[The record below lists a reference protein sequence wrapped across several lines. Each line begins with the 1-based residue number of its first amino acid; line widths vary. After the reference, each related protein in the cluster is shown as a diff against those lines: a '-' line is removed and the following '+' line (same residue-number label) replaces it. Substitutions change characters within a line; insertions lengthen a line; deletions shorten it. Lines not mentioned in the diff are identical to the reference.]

1 MLFWNHPTVFSLSAV
16 ALQRLPAQSPARHMP
31 SRLPRTAS
39 RLPSR
44 KITPSGLAKA
54 SARDGLQEARENLE
68 YGGSA
73 IMAMTYMGQLGVTL
87 SRETLASEAQEME
100 EEGEPGDEAIQGFHV
115 RWLFH
120 EIAAQTATTAV
131 DSAAI
136 LYAHAVLSG
145 VIDALCEL
153 SMSLDPDAWAT
164 DGPEPE
170 KPRGPL
176 PPLVIPK
183 APPSWFEQSSLYQKC
198 EALLTVNRRGA
209 LREVLPDFKY
219 SAEHIRQLDHLRQR
233 LVEQTSF
240 DRKTLQAEEKVAY
253 LLKTAQ
259 FFINLLARRQAE
271 GPRKRTR
278 RAPQKSDPEAEPVW
292 VQDELL

>member
-1 MLFWNHPTVFSLSAV
+1 MRNPPFFSLSAV
-16 ALQRLPAQSPARHMP
+16 ALRRSSAHSPPPPMP

-39 RLPSR
+39 RLASR
-44 KITPSGLAKA
+44 RTTPAVIA
-54 SARDGLQEARENLE
+54 APDAPTRDSLQEVRENLE

-73 IMAMTYMGQLGVTL
+73 IMAMTYMGQLGVSL
-87 SRETLASEAQEME
+87 SRENLETEAQ
-100 EEGEPGDEAIQGFHV
+100 DLEATGIPSSAAIRDFQV
-115 RWLFH
+115 RWLLH
-120 EIAAQTATTAV
+120 EIAAQTSTVAT

-145 VIDALCEL
+145 VIDALCQL
-153 SMSLDPDAWAT
+153 SMTLDPDAWAT
-164 DGPEPE
+164 DGPEAE

-209 LREVLPDFKY
+209 LRDVLPGFKY
-219 SAEHIRQLDHLRQR
+219 SADQIRQLDQLRQR
-233 LVEQTSF
+233 LVEQSSF
-240 DRKTLQAEEKVAY
+240 DRKTLQAAEKVDY

-259 FFINLLARRQAE
+259 FFINLLTRRQAE
-271 GPRKRTR
+271 GPRKRAR
-278 RAPQKSDPEAEPVW
+278 RTPSKSDPTADPVW
-292 VQDELL
+292 VQPELL

>member
-1 MLFWNHPTVFSLSAV
+1 
-16 ALQRLPAQSPARHMP
+16 MP

-44 KITPSGLAKA
+44 KTTSSVVVAAP
-54 SARDGLQEARENLE
+54 ARDGLQEAREHLE

-73 IMAMTYMGQLGVTL
+73 IMAMSYMGQLGVTL
-87 SRETLASEAQEME
+87 SRETLDSEAQEME
-100 EEGEPGDEAIQGFHV
+100 AAGAPSDAAIRDFQV

-120 EIAAQTATTAV
+120 EIAAQTATTAT

-145 VIDALCEL
+145 VIDALCQL
-153 SMSLDPDAWAT
+153 SMTLDPDAWAT
-164 DGPEPE
+164 DGPEAE
-170 KPRGPL
+170 KVRGPL

-198 EALLTVNRRGA
+198 EALLTVNRRGP
-209 LREVLPDFKY
+209 LRDVLPDFKY
-219 SAEHIRQLDHLRQR
+219 SAEQIRQLDQLRQR
-233 LVEQTSF
+233 LVEPASF
-240 DRKTLQAEEKVAY
+240 DRQTLQAGENVEY
-253 LLKTAQ
+253 LLQTAQ
-259 FFINLLARRQAE
+259 FFINLLARRQSE

-278 RAPQKSDPEAEPVW
+278 RAPQKSDPAAEPVW
-292 VQDELL
+292 VQGDLL